1 MENEKLQNKKKFDYK
16 WIIVAVCALMI
27 FVGLGFCSSIK
38 GLFLEPITKYTGI
51 ERSLFSFNGSI
62 RYITTSIVNI
72 FFGLLIAKLGVKVL
86 VGSGFLSLCISMVL
100 YGVGQSVWVF
110 YLAGMFLGLGLAWT
124 TTTIIGYVV
133 NKWCKKNRGTILG
146 AILATNGLGG
156 ALATQIVSPIIVSAP
171 DGYKKAY
178 FLIAIIVAIIGV
190 LAVIFLKDKK
200 KDDEEQAES
209 SPKKKSR
216 GESWVGIDSKT
227 ALRKPYFYGAA
238 VCIFFTGMV
247 LQGITSIAPA
257 HMKDV
262 GLDNT
267 FYSAII
273 SAGMI
278 ILTCTKFL
286 TGFMYDKLG
295 LRITIT
301 INYVAS
307 VIAMAALAF
316 LNSGDLGR
324 ALCVIYIITA
334 NVALPLETIMLPI
347 YASDLFGEKSYGK
360 MLGIFVSINTA
371 GYALGEFVLNL
382 CYDLMGTYQ
391 SALLF
396 CAGLMLVVIVV
407 LQFVINASNKQKR
420 LIQSEFSDAVK
431 I

>member
-1 MENEKLQNKKKFDYK
+1 MENEEFQTKKKFDYK

-38 GLFLEPITKYTGI
+38 GLFLEPITKHTGI

-124 TTTIIGYVV
+124 TTTMIGYVV

-146 AILATNGLGG
+146 VILATNGLGG
-156 ALATQIVSPIIVSAP
+156 ALATQIVSPIIASAP

-178 FLIAIIVAIIGV
+178 FLIAIIVGVIGV

-209 SPKKKSR
+209 SPKKRSR

-301 INYVAS
+301 INYASS
-307 VIAMAALAF
+307 VIAMTSLAF

-324 ALCVIYIITA
+324 TLCVIYIITA

-382 CYDLMGTYQ
+382 CFDLMGTYQ

-396 CAGLMLVVIVV
+396 CAGLMLVVIIV

-420 LIQSEFSDAVK
+420 LIQSEFLD
-431 I
+431 IE

>member
-124 TTTIIGYVV
+124 TTTMIGYVV

-156 ALATQIVSPIIVSAP
+156 ALATQIVSPIIAGAP

-178 FLIAIIVAIIGV
+178 FLIAIIVGVIGV

-200 KDDEEQAES
+200 KDDQEQSES

-216 GESWVGIDSKT
+216 GESWVGIDSKK
-227 ALRKPYFYGAA
+227 ALRTPYFYGAA

-267 FYSAII
+267 FYSAVI

-301 INYVAS
+301 INYASS
-307 VIAMAALAF
+307 VIAMTSLAF

-324 ALCVIYIITA
+324 TLCVIYIITA

-382 CYDLMGTYQ
+382 CFDLMGTYQ

-396 CAGLMLVVIVV
+396 CAGLMLVVIIV

-420 LIQSEFSDAVK
+420 LIQSEFLD
-431 I
+431 IE